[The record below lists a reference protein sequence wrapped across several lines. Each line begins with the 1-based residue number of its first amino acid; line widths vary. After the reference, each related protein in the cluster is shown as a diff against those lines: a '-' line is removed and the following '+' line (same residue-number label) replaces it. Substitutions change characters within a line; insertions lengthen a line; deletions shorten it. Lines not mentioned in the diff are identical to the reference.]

1 MNDNNY
7 HDVNDFPNVGQAL
20 LPLTQNFKDE
30 LKINS
35 LRLGADYEFSPRKH
49 FQFELLQLSNNG
61 KHNIDNSV
69 YGEYIENK
77 GKLSLSYIKFAQ
89 PFSRDRFNFKASMF
103 FQNYGVKNLEN
114 INEVGLGLGVGFNFG
129 ITGNQIDFGYKYANR
144 SGVFVVKDE
153 TLHMFN
159 IGISIGD
166 LWFVK
171 RREI

>member
-1 MNDNNY
+1 MCIRD
-7 HDVNDFPNVGQAL
+7 
-20 LPLTQNFKDE
+20 
-30 LKINS
+30 
-35 LRLGADYEFSPRKH
+35 R
-49 FQFELLQLSNNG
+49 
-61 KHNIDNSV
+61 
-69 YGEYIENK
+69 
-77 GKLSLSYIKFAQ
+77 SLSYIKFAQ

-114 INEVGLGLGVGFNFG
+114 INEVGLGLGVGYNFG

-144 SGVFVVKDE
+144 SSVYVVGDE

-159 IGISIGD
+159 VGISIGD